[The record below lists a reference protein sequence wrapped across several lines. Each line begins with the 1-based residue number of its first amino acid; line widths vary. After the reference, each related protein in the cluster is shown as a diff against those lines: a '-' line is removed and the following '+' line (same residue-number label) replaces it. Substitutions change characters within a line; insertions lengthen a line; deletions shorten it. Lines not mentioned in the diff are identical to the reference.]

1 MRVGKQVAVKQ
12 VAVPE
17 ARCGA
22 AGEGALRPVRVGRPG
37 LLAGELPAG
46 ELP

>member
-37 LLAGELPAG
+37 LLAGELP
-46 ELP
+46 